1 MIKKLSVYVGE
12 FKKEAI
18 LSPICIA
25 IEVIMEVILPV
36 LMASVIDKGVNAGDM
51 NYVVKM
57 GFLMV
62 VVAFVSLAGGALCG
76 KYAAIASTGFS
87 RNLRKTMFERIQGFS
102 FANID
107 KFSTAGLVTRLTTD
121 ITNVQ
126 MAFQMLTRIAVRAP
140 MTLVISIIMCFTI
153 DYKLSLVF
161 VVALCILSLSL
172 FFIVSRTTASA
183 SANSKSSIVLKVFPE
198 SLSSTP
204 SI

>member
-1 MIKKLSVYVGE
+1 MIKKLAVYAKE

-57 GFLMV
+57 GLLMV

-76 KYAAIASTGFS
+76 KYAAVASSGFA
-87 RNLRKTMFERIQGFS
+87 RNLRHDMFYRIQNFS

-107 KFSTAGLVTRLTTD
+107 KFSSTSLVTRLTTD
-121 ITNVQ
+121 V
-126 MAFQMLTRIAVRAP
+126 FFWPIA
-140 MTLVISIIMCFTI
+140 T
-153 DYKLSLVF
+153 
-161 VVALCILSLSL
+161 
-172 FFIVSRTTASA
+172 
-183 SANSKSSIVLKVFPE
+183 
-198 SLSSTP
+198 
-204 SI
+204 